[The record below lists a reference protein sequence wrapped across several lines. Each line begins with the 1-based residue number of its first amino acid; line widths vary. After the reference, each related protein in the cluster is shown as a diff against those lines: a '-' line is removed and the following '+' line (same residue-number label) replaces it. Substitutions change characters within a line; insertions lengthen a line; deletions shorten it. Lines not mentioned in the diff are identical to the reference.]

1 MAKEKEKKG
10 NKIILI
16 VVIALVVILLLLGG
30 AIYLMQPNTPDPN
43 MDGNTTNAPTA
54 SPNASS
60 YIRIGSTYQL
70 DQFIVNLLT
79 QSGRRYLKATI
90 ALEMTAPE
98 LQNELDAKR
107 APIRDTINSIL
118 SSKSI
123 DEISTMRGKDK
134 LKEEIVLRLNEFLV
148 DGKIRNVFFLDFAI
162 Q

>member
-1 MAKEKEKKG
+1 MAKEKTKKS

-30 AIYLMQPNTPDPN
+30 VVYLMQSPDPA
-43 MDGNTTNAPTA
+43 MDGTTPTGNTT
-54 SPNASS
+54 SPNATN

>member
-1 MAKEKEKKG
+1 MAKEKTKKS

-30 AIYLMQPNTPDPN
+30 VVYLMQSPDPA
-43 MDGNTTNAPTA
+43 MDGNTPTSGTA
-54 SPNASS
+54 TPNATN

-79 QSGRRYLKATI
+79 QSGRRYLKVTI